1 LNNIQRNVI
10 SQISINESYDG
21 KLNRGIVEMLA
32 LSYSVSISVI
42 YRIWNQ
48 TCETGD
54 ASHNR
59 TKNGGRKR
67 IVIDIEKVREVALNK
82 RSSYRALGHALCV
95 NKNKLLNLN
104 KEGVLR
110 RHTSTLKPHLKE
122 DNMKDRLRIFL
133 SVLDGSSISHDPVF
147 KSIYNVVHIDK
158 KWFYMTQKTKKY
170 CLLANE
176 DDPYR
181 TCKNK
186 NYINNMFMFLVA
198 IARPI

>member
-10 SQISINESYDG
+10 SQISTNESQDG

-32 LSYSVSISVI
+32 LSYSVSISII
-42 YRIWNQ
+42 YRIRNQ

-54 ASHNR
+54 ASYNR
-59 TKNGGRKR
+59 TKHYGRKR
-67 IVIDIEKVREVALNK
+67 IVIDIEKVCEVALNK

-122 DNMKDRLRIFL
+122 DNMKDRLIKICL
-133 SVLDGSSISHDPVF
+133 SMLEESSILM
-147 KSIYNVVHIDK
+147 I
-158 KWFYMTQKTKKY
+158 QY
-170 CLLANE
+170 CLSQCIMLSIL
-176 DDPYR
+176 
-181 TCKNK
+181 TKND
-186 NYINNMFMFLVA
+186 F
-198 IARPI
+198 P

>member
-1 LNNIQRNVI
+1 
-10 SQISINESYDG
+10 
-21 KLNRGIVEMLA
+21 
-32 LSYSVSISVI
+32 
-42 YRIWNQ
+42 
-48 TCETGD
+48 
-54 ASHNR
+54 
-59 TKNGGRKR
+59 
-67 IVIDIEKVREVALNK
+67 
-82 RSSYRALGHALCV
+82 
-95 NKNKLLNLN
+95 
-104 KEGVLR
+104 
-110 RHTSTLKPHLKE
+110 
-122 DNMKDRLRIFL
+122 
-133 SVLDGSSISHDPVF
+133 VLDGSSISHDPVF